1 MRMNLIHL
9 AMRAPPG
16 SYLDQS
22 ETDVTGVL
30 ITVNVFALH
39 FCSYPFSWTTTWS
52 LGSRRRTLARDCLI
66 GHILQWKGRD
76 HSCGKTYA
84 NISSLCFSCLHS
96 LWVMP
101 PSQPGVWQGW
111 AIRQSIA
118 CLQGSKTESSY
129 LKYALINRLL
139 FSPGTE
145 NDSVVWK
152 ETPATDFSIQSLLFL
167 IWHYLGSAWRYCLS
181 SATEQLTA
189 SSSISTHRHNQL
201 LKWMQFS
208 KSQA

>member
-16 SYLDQS
+16 SYLEQS

-101 PSQPGVWQGW
+101 PSQP
-111 AIRQSIA
+111 SH
-118 CLQGSKTESSY
+118 

-139 FSPGTE
+139 FCPGTE

-167 IWHYLGSAWRYCLS
+167 IWHYLGSAWRYSLS